1 MTIEVALVIS
11 ALSLIFAVYSGVN
24 SLKRTAKNDDKRDAS
39 ELTTVI
45 VKLETISNG
54 ITEIKSEMGNVKLDV
69 KDLRD
74 RIIVAEQS
82 CKQAHKRLDS
92 FENRLQNE

>member
-1 MTIEVALVIS
+1 MTIELALVIS
-11 ALSLIFAVYSGVN
+11 ALSFIFAVYSGVN
-24 SLKRTAKNDDKRDAS
+24 SMKRTAKNDDKRDAS

-45 VKLETISNG
+45 VKLENISNG
-54 ITEIKSEMGNVKLDV
+54 ITEIKNEMGNVKLDV

-92 FENRLQNE
+92 FENRLKNE